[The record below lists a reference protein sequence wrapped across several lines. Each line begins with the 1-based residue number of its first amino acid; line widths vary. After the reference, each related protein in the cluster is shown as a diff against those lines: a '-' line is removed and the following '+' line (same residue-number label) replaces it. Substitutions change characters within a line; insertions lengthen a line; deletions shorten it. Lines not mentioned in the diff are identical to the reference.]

1 MDTNER
7 ITRAAWAALKGDYPT
22 ETRPFFC
29 LKFVRQVVEHA
40 LEQPSGDFYQRFLVR
55 ASSRKPEGTNP
66 LLDPW
71 AVDLEAS
78 VKHLGL
84 AVPLEERRPGDLLF
98 NYEAAKPY
106 GHVAILL
113 EHDLVAENI
122 APKYRPKSGIFPGSK
137 ALTPLEHFP
146 LTLIARLPE
155 GL

>member
-7 ITRAAWAALKGDYPT
+7 IVLAAWAAYRGDYPT
-22 ETRPFFC
+22 EMRPFYC
-29 LKFVRQVVEHA
+29 LKFVRQIVEHA
-40 LEQPSGDFYQRFLVR
+40 LSAPSGEFYRRFLVR

-66 LLDPW
+66 LLEPW

-78 VKHLGL
+78 VKLLGL

-98 NYEAAKPY
+98 NHEAAKPY

-113 EHDLVAENI
+113 EHDLVAENVK
-122 APKYRPKSGIFPGSK
+122 ASYRPYSGIFPGSK

-146 LTLIARLPE
+146 LTLVARLPKD
-155 GL
+155 L